1 MSKIPVTSS
10 RVKIDGLHPR
20 FIARLEAFFADP
32 RIANR
37 VAVVSGVR
45 TYAQQKYLYDGYK
58 AGKRGFNLAANPD
71 RKRANGWVG
80 SFHQPQRQFE
90 GFGYAVDFRITG
102 KGVTTAEVCKIA
114 RQYGMH
120 APIQAKEWWHHT
132 PGKVVGN
139 KFEWLPYDAS
149 AEPPAP
155 DPKDVLAE
163 VAKFVEACKDTIVR
177 RGDRGAVVEFLQTQ
191 LDKDGHRLTRQGKP
205 GAGIDGAFGKMT
217 DQAVRQFQRDEGLAV
232 DGIVGPVTWDTLMD

>member
-45 TYAQQKYLYDGYK
+45 TYAQQRYLYDGYK

-71 RKRANGWVG
+71 RKLRNGFQG
-80 SFHQPQRQFE
+80 SYHMSQPAF
-90 GFGYAVDFRITG
+90 GGWGYAVDFRITG
-102 KGVTTAEVCKIA
+102 KGITTGEVKKIA
-114 RQYGMH
+114 TQYGLH
-120 APIQAKEWWHHT
+120 APVRSEWWHHT
-132 PGKVVGN
+132 PGSVKGSQ
-139 KFEWLPYDAS
+139 FDWLPYDAS
-149 AEPPAP
+149 AEPPNLGT
-155 DPKDVLAE
+155 DNVLAE
-163 VAKFVEACKDTIVR
+163 VAKFVEACKDTVIR
-177 RGDRGAVVEFLQTQ
+177 KGNRGPVVEFLQTQ
-191 LDKDGHRLTRQGKP
+191 LDKDGYRLTRKGKP

-217 DQAVRQFQRDEGLAV
+217 DQAVRQFQKDEDLAV
-232 DGIVGPVTWDTLMD
+232 DGVVGPNTWNSLLD